1 MPSVKIINGKGLLGS
16 LHGRHKNR
24 ISCEAMVPKDGVVT
38 HPEIE
43 KNSSFSHTSSSDST
57 ASIDMTNSERSTM
70 SEVKR
75 SQILEGMPRFFYE
88 VEAHH
93 DPPYVS
99 CKTLIQKDG
108 VVTHPEIDN
117 NSTNTSSSD
126 GTASID
132 MTNSERS
139 TMSEVKRS
147 QILEGMP
154 RFFYEAEAH
163 DDSPYVSIF
172 TDH

>member
-1 MPSVKIINGKGLLGS
+1 MPSVKIINGKGLLGC
-16 LHGRHKNR
+16 LHAGHKNR
-24 ISCEAMVPKDGVVT
+24 ISCETMV
-38 HPEIE
+38 HP
-43 KNSSFSHTSSSDST
+43 
-57 ASIDMTNSERSTM
+57 
-70 SEVKR
+70 
-75 SQILEGMPRFFYE
+75 
-88 VEAHH
+88 
-93 DPPYVS
+93 
-99 CKTLIQKDG
+99 KDG

-117 NSTNTSSSD
+117 NSSHTSSSD